1 LILEIQGLTKVY
13 QGLTAVFDVSFGVP
27 QGIIKAL
34 IGPNGA
40 GKTTL
45 FNMVSGLL
53 TPTRGT
59 IRFKGEEI
67 NPYPP
72 HQRAELGLSRT
83 FQIIRPFAEMTV
95 LENVMVGCHLRTR
108 TGLIAAA
115 LRLPLCLLDERRA
128 REQAMQELS
137 FVGLGNKADH
147 LAGSLPMGEQR
158 LMEIARALATDPT
171 LVLFDEP
178 AAGLN
183 ERETDHL
190 AQDLLRIK
198 ERGMT
203 ILLVEH
209 DMRMVMKV
217 SDEIVVI
224 NYGTKIA
231 QGTPLEIR
239 NNPEVIAAYLGKP

>member
-1 LILEIQGLTKVY
+1 MILEIEGLTKVFL
-13 QGLTAVFDVSFGVP
+13 GLTAVSEVNFGVP

-34 IGPNGA
+34 IGPNGS

-53 TPTRGT
+53 RPTRGT
-59 IRFKGEEI
+59 IRFKGKEI
-67 NPYPP
+67 NSYPP
-72 HQRAELGLSRT
+72 HERAKLGLSRT
-83 FQIIRPFAEMTV
+83 FQVIRPFAEMTV
-95 LENVMVGCHLRTR
+95 LENVMVGCHLRMR
-108 TGLIAAA
+108 TGLAAAA
-115 LRLPLCLLDERRA
+115 LRLPLCRLDERKA
-128 REQAMQELS
+128 RESAVQELE
-137 FVGLGNKADH
+137 FLGLKDKAGK

-158 LMEIARALATDPT
+158 LMEIARALATAPA

-183 ERETDHL
+183 EKETDHL
-190 AQDLLRIK
+190 AEDLLKIK
-198 ERGMT
+198 ERGIT

-224 NYGTKIA
+224 NYGTTIA
-231 QGTPLEIR
+231 QGTPSEIR
-239 NNPEVIAAYLGKP
+239 HNPEVIAAYLGKA